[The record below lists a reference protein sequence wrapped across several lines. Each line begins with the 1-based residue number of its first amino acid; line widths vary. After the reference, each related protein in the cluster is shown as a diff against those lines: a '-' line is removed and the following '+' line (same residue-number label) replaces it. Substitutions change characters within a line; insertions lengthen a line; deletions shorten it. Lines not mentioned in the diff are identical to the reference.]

1 MFSQWNFHNLLM
13 SHISGWNMKKLSI
26 KSWYYTFL
34 PVYIG
39 VTHRTTDKTIFSW
52 NDQPHK
58 ILLFMLCLFSLMVLD
73 EAHLYE
79 IICVFTDTQYFFILP
94 CWRSRTLMIYS
105 LVCLK
110 ISKSFGRKYFA
121 SGVLVRAHLIKYTWK
136 EFRTKNEKPNLKKF
150 FFFAQYLDF
159 HFVPANHFPGASAIL
174 HSAHSPTIG
183 LIKMAVSV
191 FRLMS

>member
-13 SHISGWNMKKLSI
+13 SHISGWNMKKLAI
-26 KSWYYTFL
+26 KSWYYAFL

-79 IICVFTDTQYFFILP
+79 IICVFTDTQYFFH
-94 CWRSRTLMIYS
+94 TS
-105 LVCLK
+105 LLTKQDSDDTPLGLFEDLK
-110 ISKSFGRKYFA
+110 VLWKKMLCIRRISKSTSHKVYVKRIQNKKRK
-121 SGVLVRAHLIKYTWK
+121 T
-136 EFRTKNEKPNLKKF
+136 
-150 FFFAQYLDF
+150 
-159 HFVPANHFPGASAIL
+159 
-174 HSAHSPTIG
+174 
-183 LIKMAVSV
+183 
-191 FRLMS
+191 

>member
-13 SHISGWNMKKLSI
+13 SHISGWNMKKLAI
-26 KSWYYTFL
+26 KSWYYVPSCLHRRNAPNKRQNNILLKWSAAQNIVVHVVSSVFL
-34 PVYIG
+34 PTPNI
-39 VTHRTTDKTIFSW
+39 
-52 NDQPHK
+52 
-58 ILLFMLCLFSLMVLD
+58 
-73 EAHLYE
+73 
-79 IICVFTDTQYFFILP
+79 FFILP
-94 CWRSRTLMIYS
+94 CWRSRTLMIYP

-110 ISKSFGRKYFA
+110 ISKSFGRKCFA

-136 EFRTKNEKPNLKKF
+136 EFRTKNEKPKLKKF

-183 LIKMAVSV
+183 LIKMAASV
-191 FRLMS
+191 FTLMS